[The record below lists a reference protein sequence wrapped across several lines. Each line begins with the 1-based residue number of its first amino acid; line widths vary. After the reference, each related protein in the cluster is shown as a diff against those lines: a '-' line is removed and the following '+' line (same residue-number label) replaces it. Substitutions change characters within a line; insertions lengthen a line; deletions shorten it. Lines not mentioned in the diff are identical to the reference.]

1 MVLQLARVHLALG
14 VVGRVLV
21 HVRHED
27 GLRVGRLHMLSRAS
41 VAMSACTDL
50 VVEGAINL
58 VLLGTE
64 DGSEVVGHGECSELW
79 ASKAESVRNMR
90 KRSHWYRRSDGDGE
104 DKDGPGM
111 VRCFGLFN
119 DAARLKFL
127 ESSSG

>member
-64 DGSEVVGHGECSELW
+64 DGSEVVGHGECSEIW
-79 ASKAESVRNMR
+79 ASKAESVAKEKSLVQT
-90 KRSHWYRRSDGDGE
+90 KRR
-104 DKDGPGM
+104 
-111 VRCFGLFN
+111 
-119 DAARLKFL
+119 
-127 ESSSG
+127 